1 MEGSAGF
8 SLRCNPAYPMR
19 HRYVASRA
27 CLMRACT
34 GDPMN
39 AIYDSDFYA
48 WTQKIAKQYGSPP
61 RKIVLNMTAVVT

>member
-1 MEGSAGF
+1 
-8 SLRCNPAYPMR
+8 
-19 HRYVASRA
+19 
-27 CLMRACT
+27 
-34 GDPMN
+34 MN